1 MSASATSRPAPALPR
16 ILGEIRPRPRWLEL
30 RLLALVAVVLVVG
43 SASLG
48 ATVRGRPENGAD
60 LLDLSVWM
68 PLDVTALAIYI
79 GALFAAHLAQVLAG
93 RRTDQVLL
101 PAVGMLGGISLLLME
116 RLPQDQLRVVELAYF
131 GGFTHSQ
138 IAEMLGEP
146 LGTVKGRMRLA
157 LDKMRDGLG
166 EAVA

>member
-16 ILGEIRPRPRWLEL
+16 ILGDIRPRPRWLEL

-48 ATVRGRPENGAD
+48 ATVRGRPEDGAD

-79 GALFAAHLAQVLAG
+79 GALFAAHLA
-93 RRTDQVLL
+93 
-101 PAVGMLGGISLLLME
+101 
-116 RLPQDQLRVVELAYF
+116 
-131 GGFTHSQ
+131 
-138 IAEMLGEP
+138 
-146 LGTVKGRMRLA
+146 
-157 LDKMRDGLG
+157 
-166 EAVA
+166 